1 MSTIVPRPASAPPA
15 AGITDRAAPSAAA
28 LATVIALGL
37 GGPAA
42 ASPSAELD
50 AAPATFRLNLADDV
64 LLGALAQPASD
75 AMDDAA
81 TAPPTDGEAIPA
93 DAPPVQLLGGD
104 DAGDSLA
111 RVDVAPRYGEAGSVR
126 LDLRAGYGTDVQ
138 DGDQWIAQGGIGLS
152 GFIEDGLALRVE
164 LNGAQ
169 IRQVEGSEQGV
180 NVALLFEWHFLR
192 RESWSLFLDA
202 GAGVLFT
209 TDDVPAGGSS
219 FNFTPQ
225 AGLGLTAALSEDL
238 RLVAGV
244 KWHHISNANTFDE
257 NPGRDHVMVY
267 TGLSLP
273 F

>member
-1 MSTIVPRPASAPPA
+1 MPTPCPRPSSPASAARLPHAVP
-15 AGITDRAAPSAAA
+15 T
-28 LATVIALGL
+28 LLLALGFAGL
-37 GGPAA
+37 ARASGAA
-42 ASPSAELD
+42 DGSGIDAS
-50 AAPATFRLNLADDV
+50 PATFRLELADDV
-64 LLGALAQPASD
+64 LLGALDTRQP
-75 AMDDAA
+75 DDV
-81 TAPPTDGEAIPA
+81 APDDGAVPA
-93 DAPPVQLLGGD
+93 DAPPVRLLD
-104 DAGDSLA
+104 ESDSLA
-111 RVDVAPRYGEAGSVR
+111 VPEVAPRYGEAGSVR
-126 LDLRAGYGTDVQ
+126 LDLRGGYGTDIK
-138 DGDQWIAQGGIGLS
+138 DGDQWIAQGGLGLS

-169 IRQVEGSEQGV
+169 IRQLQGSEQGV

-192 RESWSLFLDA
+192 HESWSLFLDA

-209 TDDVPAGGSS
+209 TDDVPAGGSK

-225 AGLGLTAALSEDL
+225 AGFGLTAELTEDV

-244 KWHHISNANTFDE
+244 KWHHISNANVFDD